1 MCVWLTNI
9 FLGKL
14 LSPPDDLQ
22 SILDN
27 TSTLMLH
34 YGKRHSKKLSGEHF
48 AVSVY
53 RHGTRNMLIH
63 HESTNM
69 LKSVERWTII
79 FPFLSPYNRENWSCP
94 VNPSFDFP
102 KKFQRQ
108 LPRGW
113 RNFINHKAR
122 SSRVHGMTWQFRTVD
137 ESTEMTQTWAN
148 INNASLN
155 VLWWSKK
162 KLNFMFHVSRMKIFC

>member
-79 FPFLSPYNRENWSCP
+79 FPFLSPYNRENW
-94 VNPSFDFP
+94 
-102 KKFQRQ
+102 

-122 SSRVHGMTWQFRTVD
+122 SSRVHRMTWQFQAVD